1 MENREILDM
10 RNITKDFSGVKAL
23 DNITIKV
30 KKGDVHALCGENGA
44 GKSTLMK
51 VLSGIYPHGTY
62 SGDIYY
68 DGNILKNRGI
78 KDSENKGISIIHQE
92 LKMTQVI
99 LFLRTSL
106 FQKEIR

>member
-23 DNITIKV
+23 NNITIKV

-51 VLSGIYPHGTY
+51 VLSGIYP
-62 SGDIYY
+62 
-68 DGNILKNRGI
+68 
-78 KDSENKGISIIHQE
+78 
-92 LKMTQVI
+92 
-99 LFLRTSL
+99 
-106 FQKEIR
+106 